1 MSFLPE
7 LESIISSF
15 AGDPSIH
22 KDFRLWLTSMP
33 SADFPIPILQNGVK
47 LTNEPPKGIRSN
59 LLRTY
64 RNTTVEYFESFKS
77 DELFPDCSKELAFK
91 KLLFGLSMFHAI
103 IQERKKFG
111 PLGWTVCDMTMTDSC
126 NG

>member
-1 MSFLPE
+1 
-7 LESIISSF
+7 
-15 AGDPSIH
+15 
-22 KDFRLWLTSMP
+22 MP

-59 LLRTY
+59 LMRTY
-64 RNTTVEYFESFKS
+64 RNTNEKYFESFKA
-77 DELFPDCSKELAFK
+77 EETFPNCSKKLAFK

-111 PLGWTVCDMTMTDSC
+111 PLGWTVRITDNHQSL
-126 NG
+126 G